1 MKTVFEWH
9 ETKNQ
14 SNIKKHN
21 VNFYEAQL
29 AFFDLHRIILE
40 DLDHSSIIEKR
51 YFCLGRIKNNILTV
65 RFTLKNNYTIRIFG
79 AGYWRK
85 GREIYE
91 QKNGKIHRR

>member
-21 VNFYEAQL
+21 VNFYDAQL
-29 AFFDLHRIILE
+29 AFFDLHRIVLE

-51 YFCLGRIKNNILTV
+51 YFCLGKVNDHVLTV
-65 RFTLKNNYTIRIFG
+65 RFTLKDNHTIRIFG

-85 GREIYE
+85 GKKIYE
-91 QKNGKIHRR
+91 QKNGKL